1 MFYIL
6 YMHNHPDGDKSF
18 CILQRSYRNIY
29 FFIYRP
35 DGDKSLCAC
44 AEGDITYFNFT
55 DHPEDDKSLCA
66 LKAIQFIS
74 FIDLSWSWFISLM
87 VIYPATCC
95 PGYDESF
102 VIFHPL
108 ITLNYLVFI
117 PLNRDKFFNI
127 YHPDDDDES
136 IFILSSWLWK
146 NISQFI
152 IPAWFI
158 TPDHV
163 KLCWHSSETFLNSG
177 RRNNANFSYK
187 SFQLSPP
194 PPHFCIRKLFF
205 FT

>member
-6 YMHNHPDGDKSF
+6 YSVQYMHNHPDGDKSF

-29 FFIYRP
+29 FFIYPP

-44 AEGDITYFNFT
+44 AEGDITYFYFT

-74 FIDLSWSWFISLM
+74 FFDLSWSWFISLM
-87 VIYPATCC
+87 VIYPSTCC

-117 PLNRDKFFNI
+117 PLIRKNASIFITLMMMIQSLVDHHDRGKYFSI
-127 YHPDDDDES
+127 YHPCLIYNPGS
-136 IFILSSWLWK
+136 
-146 NISQFI
+146 
-152 IPAWFI
+152 
-158 TPDHV
+158 
-163 KLCWHSSETFLNSG
+163 C
-177 RRNNANFSYK
+177 
-187 SFQLSPP
+187 
-194 PPHFCIRKLFF
+194 
-205 FT
+205 